1 MKNVKFI
8 FILIHV
14 LSCYF
19 SGAQSRAINYQQT
32 DKETMNKLLQLFSS
46 EKNTPSGEL
55 MIKTGSYFIG
65 APYVAHTLEIQ
76 PEQLTVNLREF
87 DCTTFAENCLA
98 ITRTIK
104 SENPSFEKF
113 CDELKKIRYRNG
125 KIDGY
130 PSRIHYF
137 SDWIY
142 ENNKRQVVKDISK
155 EIANT
160 NYPLQVNFMSTHPG
174 SYIQLKNDSSLIPL
188 ISLQEKEISKREM
201 YFIAEDKIVEFE
213 KLLNDGDIAGIT
225 TGIKGLDMVHVVILK
240 RVNGRIHILHA
251 STAANKVILSE
262 ETLEEYLKKSKS
274 ATGIMVARPL

>member
-1 MKNVKFI
+1 M
-8 FILIHV
+8 
-14 LSCYF
+14 
-19 SGAQSRAINYQQT
+19 
-32 DKETMNKLLQLFSS
+32 
-46 EKNTPSGEL
+46 
-55 MIKTGSYFIG
+55 
-65 APYVAHTLEIQ
+65 
-76 PEQLTVNLREF
+76 
-87 DCTTFAENCLA
+87 
-98 ITRTIK
+98 
-104 SENPSFEKF
+104 
-113 CDELKKIRYRNG
+113 
-125 KIDGY
+125 
-130 PSRIHYF
+130 
-137 SDWIY
+137 
-142 ENNKRQVVKDISK
+142 KDISK

-174 SYIQLKNDSSLIPL
+174 SYIQLKNDSILIPL

-201 YFIAEDKIVEFE
+201 YFIPENKIVEFE

>member
-1 MKNVKFI
+1 MKRIVLI
-8 FILIHV
+8 TSALIL
-14 LSCYF
+14 
-19 SGAQSRAINYQQT
+19 AA
-32 DKETMNKLLQLFSS
+32 
-46 EKNTPSGEL
+46 
-55 MIKTGSYFIG
+55 IG
-65 APYVAHTLEIQ
+65 AACGPSAGNNTNSANSANGGSAAPNSTVTAMGRPAAITEMMKARG
-76 PEQLTVNLREF
+76 EQDAAKPVLKT
-87 DCTTFAENCLA
+87 TTFAENCLA

-113 CDELKKIRYRNG
+113 CDELRKIRYRNG

-137 SDWIY
+137 SDWIF